1 MTQNEAAKKAG
12 ITQGFLSLIVTGQR
26 RPAWSLAKA
35 LAELTKTD
43 VAVWMEGDE
52 QKKRDALRAA

>member
-52 QKKRDALRAA
+52 